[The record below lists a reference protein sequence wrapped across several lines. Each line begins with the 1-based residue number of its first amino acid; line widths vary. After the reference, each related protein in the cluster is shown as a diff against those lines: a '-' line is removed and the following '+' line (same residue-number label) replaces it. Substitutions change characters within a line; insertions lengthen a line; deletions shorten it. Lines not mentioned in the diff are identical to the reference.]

1 VKQRL
6 VTLVALIACLSL
18 AVPVGAQSFPD
29 TIPLPNG
36 IQPEGITTGNGT
48 EFYAGSL
55 ANGSI
60 YKGDLRTGEVGPLSV
75 QTDRVAAGL
84 DHDPRSD
91 VLWVA
96 GGPSGFAYVYD
107 ADTGDTIEEIALA
120 IGTTFINDVIV
131 TREAAYFTDSFQP
144 HLYEV
149 ALDARGLPTGPA
161 ETLPLSG
168 DFVFVSGNFNANGID
183 ATPGG
188 DTLVVVSSAAAA
200 LYTVDP
206 HSGEAT
212 EIDLGGDVVSNGDG
226 ILLDGKTLYVVQNF
240 LNQIAVVELSA
251 DLETGEVSSN
261 ALTSPD
267 FDIPTTVAEFGNSL
281 YAVNAR
287 FATPPGPD
295 VEYDV
300 VRVDKGTT

>member
-1 VKQRL
+1 MKKRL

-18 AVPVGAQSFPD
+18 AVPVGARSFPD
-29 TIPLPNG
+29 TIPLPDG
-36 IQPEGITTGNGT
+36 IQPEGITTGNAT
-48 EFYAGSL
+48 EFFAGSL

-60 YKGDLRTGEVGPLSV
+60 YKGDLRTGEVGSLSV
-75 QTDRVAAGL
+75 QTDRVAVGL

-96 GGPSGFAYVYD
+96 GGATGFAHVYD
-107 ADTGDTIEEIALA
+107 ADSGETIEAVEL
-120 IGTTFINDVIV
+120 TTDPAFINDVVV
-131 TREAAYFTDSFQP
+131 TREAAYLTDSFQP
-144 HLYEV
+144 QLYKLP
-149 ALDARGLPTGPA
+149 LDDRGLPTGSV
-161 ETLPLSG
+161 ETLELSG
-168 DFVFVSGNFNANGID
+168 DFDFVPGDFNANGVD
-183 ATPGG
+183 ATPRG
-188 DTLVVVSSAAAA
+188 DTVVIVSSAAEA

-206 HSGEAT
+206 QSGEAT
-212 EIDLGGDVVSNGDG
+212 EIDLGGDTVTNGDG

-251 DLETGEVSSN
+251 DLETGEVSN

-300 VRVDKGTT
+300 VRVDKD